1 MSEADDGNSA
11 YADEDAANI
20 KAKQQFSD
28 EVGAAQQEERR
39 AANIKALKE
48 NRQVLYMLQKH
59 LTI

>member
-1 MSEADDGNSA
+1 MSESDDGNSA
-11 YADEDAANI
+11 YADEDAVNM
-20 KAKQQFSD
+20 KAKQQASD

-48 NRQVLYMLQKH
+48 NRHVSHMHQRH

>member
-11 YADEDAANI
+11 YADEDAVNM
-20 KAKQQFSD
+20 KAKQQASD